1 MDLSGK
7 VALITGGG
15 IRVGAVISL
24 ALAKNGA
31 DIVLSY
37 WGTEEETQKTQRQ
50 IEAMGRQCMIYEA
63 NMRDINALQEMI
75 RAVERRF
82 GRLDI
87 LVHNASNFN
96 DYPYAEITEEIWDS
110 SQEIIC
116 KGAFFL
122 SQAAVPLMKK
132 HHFGRMI
139 AMIGD
144 SYYCT
149 WPTFIAHSV
158 AKVALVKV
166 MEGLAI
172 ALSPEIQCT
181 AICPADILSS
191 NGGRHIQSSRGE
203 QLKGENSDYI
213 EISGQ
218 TLKRGNPDDVA
229 ELVVYLS
236 GCGSYMNGAVIPLDG
251 GKHLL

>member
-1 MDLSGK
+1 MDLTGK
-7 VALITGGG
+7 VALVTGGG
-15 IRVGAVISL
+15 IRVGKTISL
-24 ALAKNGA
+24 ALAASGA

-37 WGTEEETQKTQRQ
+37 WGTEKETTETKEE
-50 IEAMGRQCMIYEA
+50 IEALGRKCMIYEA
-63 NMRDINALQEMI
+63 DMRNIPSLQAMINS
-75 RAVERRF
+75 VERVF

-87 LVHNASNFN
+87 LIHNASNFN
-96 DYPYAEITEEIWDS
+96 DYPFNEITEEIWDS
-110 SQEIIC
+110 SHEIIC

-122 SQAAVPLMKK
+122 SQAAVPLMMK
-132 HHFGRMI
+132 HKSGRII

-172 ALSPEIQCT
+172 ALSPYIQCT
-181 AICPADILSS
+181 AVCPADILSS
-191 NGGRHIQSSRGE
+191 AGGLHIQASRGE
-203 QLKGENSDYI
+203 ELKGARKDTI

-218 TLKRGNPDDVA
+218 TLRRGNPEQVA
-229 ELVVYLS
+229 ELIVFLS
-236 GCGSYMNGAVIPLDG
+236 GCSSYMNGAVIPLDG